1 MAVMIYASAMAL
13 HAWDAARDDAEW
25 RQWLAQGRDF
35 GQLTVAG
42 EDGGYPQVVPLHFR
56 FDGAALVEAHLAAA
70 NPVWRQLRRRPRVTL
85 SVIDDYAYVPGAWRA
100 GAGARPEHGVPTSFY
115 AAVLLRGAVEI
126 VDDHAELAGLL
137 NRQLAHHHHRGAEVA
152 VGAPPYGPM
161 LAGITG
167 LRLRVVEVEA
177 TFKYDGQKSAG
188 HRERVAEGLLRRDQ
202 GRDRAACAQLLRRGA
217 ATATADRAAQPKVR
231 E

>member
-1 MAVMIYASAMAL
+1 MAL

-25 RQWLAQGRDF
+25 KQWLAKGRDF

-70 NPVWRQLRRRPRVTL
+70 NPVWHHLRRRPRVTL
-85 SVIDDYAYVPGAWRA
+85 SVIDDYAYVPGTWRA
-100 GAGARPEHGVPTSFY
+100 AAGARPEHGVPTSFY
-115 AAVLLRGAVEI
+115 AAVLLHGEVEI

-137 NRQLAHHHHRGAEVA
+137 NRQLAHHRHQGAEVA
-152 VGAPPYGPM
+152 VSSPPYGPM
-161 LAGITG
+161 LAGIIG
-167 LRLRVVEVEA
+167 LRLHVLEVAA

-188 HRERVAEGLLRRDQ
+188 HRERVAEALHRRDE
-202 GRDRAACAQLLRRGA
+202 GRDRAARAQLLRRAA
-217 ATATADRAAQPKVR
+217 ATASDAEAPQPKVR